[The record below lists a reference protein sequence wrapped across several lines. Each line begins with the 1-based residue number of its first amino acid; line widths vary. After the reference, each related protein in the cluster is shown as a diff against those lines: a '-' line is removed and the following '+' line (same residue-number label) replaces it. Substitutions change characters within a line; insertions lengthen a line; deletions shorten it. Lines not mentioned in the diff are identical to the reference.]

1 MLQALPLEAELK
13 TLSLSADQTLC
24 AAGGRGLLGVCK
36 IIGRVP
42 VAQQQSQIFN
52 SYIQSAKELEVFAAA
67 IDAGFDGGRLGLE
80 EYRILYSRTKNKKN
94 LSLTC
99 NCVSFH
105 PRLNNIL
112 ATGATNGA
120 VVFWDVEQKRRVN
133 GKRAGKGRLPP
144 AVEHVSKSHEACVN
158 SICWHPAGDPP
169 YLLSASMDKTVAL
182 WDRRDPEEP
191 QHAFPCRAKVH
202 CVSFNPSSPN
212 EFAAGCGDG
221 SIQIWDIRQARQVK
235 RIMAHT
241 RHVNSIHWHPERM
254 NILASGGSDKAIRI
268 WDTSG
273 SGGTGANTVS
283 PSTSL
288 GSSSSVGARDSSG
301 RRSNGRKIGG
311 GAQQFI
317 ELQALASVSQVKWRP
332 RHPTQIASTCV
343 EVDFAI
349 SLWDIHSPHVPK
361 QIFRGHT
368 DAVPDITWLPPESEG
383 KEGHLLACSR
393 DETIGLHGFE
403 TAYNPS
409 ENATRNGIS
418 ISPRHD
424 IAMVSNNHNILS
436 TSFEFKC
443 WHQTDK
449 EKAF

>member
-1 MLQALPLEAELK
+1 M
-13 TLSLSADQTLC
+13 
-24 AAGGRGLLGVCK
+24 
-36 IIGRVP
+36 
-42 VAQQQSQIFN
+42 
-52 SYIQSAKELEVFAAA
+52 
-67 IDAGFDGGRLGLE
+67 
-80 EYRILYSRTKNKKN
+80 
-94 LSLTC
+94 
-99 NCVSFH
+99 
-105 PRLNNIL
+105 
-112 ATGATNGA
+112 
-120 VVFWDVEQKRRVN
+120 VFWDVEQKRRVN

-144 AVEHVSKSHEACVN
+144 AVERVSKSHEACVN

-273 SGGTGANTVS
+273 IGGAGNNTVS
-283 PSTSL
+283 PSTAL
-288 GSSSSVGARDSSG
+288 GGGSVGARDSS
-301 RRSNGRKIGG
+301 RRSNRKIGG
-311 GAQQFI
+311 GAQQFV

-332 RHPTQIASTCV
+332 HHPTQIASTCV

-368 DAVPDITWLPPESEG
+368 DAVPDITWLPPGSEG

-424 IAMVSNNHNILS
+424 IAMVANNHHILS
-436 TSFEFKC
+436 TSLLNLNVVTKQMKTKRFKYLARHYKSKLGRGLSTFSDIC
-443 WHQTDK
+443 ENNRKACMVVNLPTLAQTWGVLSVLLREELRQSGSEARGK
-449 EKAF
+449 RETGKRTRQQGLNETACRL

>member
-1 MLQALPLEAELK
+1 MLQALRWRQAEDAL
-13 TLSLSADQTLC
+13 LSADQTLC
-24 AAGGRGLLGVCK
+24 AVGGRGLLGVCK

-144 AVEHVSKSHEACVN
+144 AVERVSKSHEACVN

-191 QHAFPCRAKVH
+191 NTLFLAVPRFI
-202 CVSFNPSSPN
+202 VSALTP
-212 EFAAGCGDG
+212 
-221 SIQIWDIRQARQVK
+221 ARQ
-235 RIMAHT
+235 
-241 RHVNSIHWHPERM
+241 
-254 NILASGGSDKAIRI
+254 
-268 WDTSG
+268 
-273 SGGTGANTVS
+273 
-283 PSTSL
+283 TSL
-288 GSSSSVGARDSSG
+288 PLGVVMVLYKYGTFG
-301 RRSNGRKIGG
+301 RRGKSS
-311 GAQQFI
+311 ASWPT
-317 ELQALASVSQVKWRP
+317 LA
-332 RHPTQIASTCV
+332 T
-343 EVDFAI
+343 
-349 SLWDIHSPHVPK
+349 
-361 QIFRGHT
+361 
-368 DAVPDITWLPPESEG
+368 
-383 KEGHLLACSR
+383 
-393 DETIGLHGFE
+393 
-403 TAYNPS
+403 
-409 ENATRNGIS
+409 
-418 ISPRHD
+418 
-424 IAMVSNNHNILS
+424 
-436 TSFEFKC
+436 
-443 WHQTDK
+443 
-449 EKAF
+449 